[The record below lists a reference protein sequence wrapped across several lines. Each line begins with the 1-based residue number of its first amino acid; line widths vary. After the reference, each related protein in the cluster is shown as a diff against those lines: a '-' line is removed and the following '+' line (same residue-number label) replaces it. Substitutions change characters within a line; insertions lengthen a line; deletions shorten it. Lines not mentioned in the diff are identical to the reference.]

1 MKKKNYKILFSGL
14 VVLLLIVVLYYSLT
28 GATYKMVSVSK
39 DNFDGYSDTV
49 EIKDQPVKIL
59 FFGDAMFDRYV
70 RKLIASSTC
79 EGLFN
84 GVKAEINSADLTII
98 NLEGAITSNTP
109 VAKPNGT
116 DLRFTFATSTATCL
130 SNVGIDAVSLANN
143 HSYNF
148 GEKGIIETKKLLNN
162 AGVEYFGDP
171 FNKSDIRFIKTI
183 NGKRIA
189 IVGYHELYYSNLE
202 NISAEIVRLKSE
214 NLADYVIVFA
224 HWGEEYT
231 YKANSIQKKMA
242 REFVDA
248 GADAVIGAHAHVI
261 QENESYKGVP
271 IYYSLGNFIFDQYFS
286 EEVQKGVGLEIIL
299 GDKNQRGL
307 NIKEIPIRITKNGPV
322 IK

>member
-1 MKKKNYKILFSGL
+1 MKKKNYKILFYGL
-14 VVLLLIVVLYYSLT
+14 VILLLIVVIYYSLT
-28 GATYKMVSVSK
+28 GATYKMISVSK
-39 DNFDGYSDTV
+39 DNFNNYSDTI

-84 GVKAEINSADLTII
+84 EVKAEINSADLTVI
-98 NLEGAITSNTP
+98 NLEGAITSNTS

-116 DLRFTFATSTATCL
+116 DLRFTFATSTAICL
-130 SNVGIDAVSLANN
+130 SNVGVDVVSLANN

-148 GEKGIIETKKLLNN
+148 GEKGIAETKKLLNN
-162 AGVEYFGDP
+162 AGVGYFGDP
-171 FNKSDIRFIKTI
+171 FNKTDVSFVKTI

-202 NISAEIVRLKSE
+202 NISAEIAKLKSE

-261 QENESYKGVP
+261 QENESYKGAP
-271 IYYSLGNFIFDQYFS
+271 IYYSLGNFIFDQYFN
-286 EEVQKGVGLEIIL
+286 EDV
-299 GDKNQRGL
+299 QRGL
-307 NIKEIPIRITKNGPV
+307 GLEVVLGGDYINTKEIPIRI
-322 IK
+322 IKK